1 MSFRQSGKRY
11 LNTYRIVK
19 AQSAKQCAGIM
30 GKMPFDLNF
39 GLYGK
44 K

>member
-1 MSFRQSGKRY
+1 MSFRQLGKKS

-39 GLYGK
+39 GLYGEK
-44 K
+44 

>member
-1 MSFRQSGKRY
+1 MSFRQLGKKS

-19 AQSAKQCAGIM
+19 AQSAKQCAGVM